1 MKVEEMSMKGTKQLG
16 KQTWLM
22 IISCVA
28 ILGVVV
34 SVALVTYS
42 VAFAKEEPVE
52 KQEVHRVF
60 IEDQY
65 ITTVENEQL
74 VEHIQILNEQQV
86 ASAYPNYT
94 IEPINGIKVVTEEV
108 AYELVNEDN
117 AAQQL
122 ADALEVDVQAYAIRV
137 DGETITHV
145 KDEATAHEVKQRLY
159 LQYVT
164 WEQLQ
169 QARSGEV
176 LTELANH
183 QRYTTDVYFNETF
196 EVVETTVKPSN
207 VKGEDN
213 AVQALLP
220 HISVQAIFRDYTH
233 VEVPYT
239 HVVQEDA
246 SMFKGDTR
254 VAQQGVNGVEG
265 VTYTVREINGKRV
278 GKSVIAKQTVR
289 ESQPHITLKGTRQN
303 IGFGTGDFV
312 WPAVGGYISSK
323 MGERWGRQHQGID
336 IARPTNRDILASD
349 GGVVTIATAH
359 STYGNYIKIDHQNGY
374 ETIYAHLSAFK
385 VRVGEKVGRGQRIGT
400 MGSTGRS
407 TGMHLHFEVYKNGRV
422 QNPLNYIQQ

>member
-1 MKVEEMSMKGTKQLG
+1 MLSV
-16 KQTWLM
+16 
-22 IISCVA
+22 I
-28 ILGVVV
+28 V
-34 SVALVTYS
+34 SIALVTYS

-65 ITTVENEQL
+65 ITTVENKQL

-108 AYELVNEDN
+108 AYEVVNEDN

-122 ADALEVDVQAYAIRV
+122 ADAFEVDVQAYEIRV
-137 DGETITHV
+137 NGETITYV
-145 KDEATAHEVKQRLY
+145 KDEATAQEVKQRLY

-176 LTELANH
+176 PTELSNH

-207 VKGEDN
+207 VKAEDN
-213 AVQALLP
+213 AVRALLP
-220 HISVQAIFRDYTH
+220 HISVQAIFRDYVH

-239 HVVQEDA
+239 HIVQEDA

-254 VAQQGVNGVEG
+254 VAQHGANGVDG

-278 GKSVIAKQTVR
+278 GKSVIAKQIVL
-289 ESQPHITLKGTRQN
+289 EPQSQITLKGTRQN

-349 GGVVTIATAH
+349 GGIVTIATAH